1 MGILTDQLE
10 LRKNTNTQSI
20 FNSLHC
26 SYNKKLNTT
35 KMPNNKS
42 YKLNTTIMPNN
53 KSYKLNTTIMPNDNE
68 KRDYN
73 TGVSD
78 GIKKF

>member
-1 MGILTDQLE
+1 
-10 LRKNTNTQSI
+10 
-20 FNSLHC
+20 
-26 SYNKKLNTT
+26 
-35 KMPNNKS
+35 MPNNKS
-42 YKLNTTIMPNN
+42 YKLKTTKVLND

>member
-1 MGILTDQLE
+1 ML
-10 LRKNTNTQSI
+10 
-20 FNSLHC
+20 LHC
-26 SYNKKLNTT
+26 SCNKKLNTT

-42 YKLNTTIMPNN
+42 YKLMPNN
-53 KSYKLNTTIMPNDNE
+53 NE

>member
-1 MGILTDQLE
+1 MSNI
-10 LRKNTNTQSI
+10 
-20 FNSLHC
+20 
-26 SYNKKLNTT
+26 
-35 KMPNNKS
+35 KS
-42 YKLNTTIMPNN
+42 YKLSTTKVSNN
-53 KSYKLNTTIMPNDNE
+53 NSYKVNTRIMPNDNE

>member
-1 MGILTDQLE
+1 MV
-10 LRKNTNTQSI
+10 
-20 FNSLHC
+20 LHC

-35 KMPNNKS
+35 KMANNKS
-42 YKLNTTIMPNN
+42 YKLMP
-53 KSYKLNTTIMPNDNE
+53 KSYKLMPNE

>member
-1 MGILTDQLE
+1 ML
-10 LRKNTNTQSI
+10 
-20 FNSLHC
+20 LHC

-35 KMPNNKS
+35 KIPNNKS
-42 YKLNTTIMPNN
+42 YKLMPNN
-53 KSYKLNTTIMPNDNE
+53 DE

-73 TGVSD
+73 IGVSD

>member
-1 MGILTDQLE
+1 ML
-10 LRKNTNTQSI
+10 
-20 FNSLHC
+20 LHC
-26 SYNKKLNTT
+26 SYKKKLNTT

-42 YKLNTTIMPNN
+42 SKLMPNN
-53 KSYKLNTTIMPNDNE
+53 KSYKLMPNE

-78 GIKKF
+78 GTKKF